1 MQLLCLVLTLIV
13 RYHAAA
19 SSQRRPSIQVCE
31 GEMTSKFLSNPNVD
45 TFFNGSVIRGGE
57 CVFSTKLVVIGSQ
70 GAGKSSLANSFLGW
84 DRSYRGVLPFT
95 VGHGIK
101 AGTLSSSYASGA
113 WLGKVGSPGVTVVD
127 TPGFNSSVQ
136 QLEDMVWMLGELEE
150 VNTFVLVFRYKDR
163 MSNELAN
170 SLKSV
175 GRLLGNV
182 CNNLAVVVSF
192 WSFSQVDEAE
202 RVARRINRKRYAE
215 QVKSML
221 KNVLDTN
228 VQIPVFFVDSHYNIE
243 EPHEVKLFNKE
254 TSKLWAFL
262 KDIRPWVSLPPAK
275 LKAQVKRVR
284 RRTGE
289 IKEKCQ
295 VFEDDKDDWLEK
307 MKKQKAMINKQDE
320 AIMSMRKTIEN
331 LKNNCIK

>member
-1 MQLLCLVLTLIV
+1 MFLICLVITLVTGVLTSTV
-13 RYHAAA
+13 ERT
-19 SSQRRPSIQVCE
+19 SIEVCD
-31 GEMTSKFLSNPNVD
+31 GEKAVKFLNNPNVD
-45 TFFNGSVIRGGE
+45 TFFNGSVIRGGQ

-84 DRSYRGVLPFT
+84 DRTYRGALPFT

-113 WLGKVGSPGVTVVD
+113 WLGKLGSPGVTVVD

-163 MSNELAN
+163 MSSELAN

-192 WSFSQVDEAE
+192 WSFSAIDETE
-202 RVARRINRKRYAE
+202 RENRRINRRRYSE

-228 VQIPVFFVDSHYNIE
+228 VQIPVFFIDSHYNRND
-243 EPHEVKLFNKE
+243 PHQVKLFNKE
-254 TSKLWAFL
+254 TSKLWTFL
-262 KDIRPWVSLPPAK
+262 KDIRAWVSLPPAK

-295 VFEDDKDDWLEK
+295 VFEDDKTDWLERINN
-307 MKKQKAMINKQDE
+307 QKVMINKQDE
-320 AIMSMRKTIEN
+320 AILSMRKTIDN